1 MSDQTR
7 SDLPWNDAPDDDA
20 VVPGGTE
27 PEPAEV
33 VGSDENPRDLAARPI
48 PDPNTRETLDERLAE
63 EEPDRPVRRS
73 PAGSVRLI
81 DDEDDDDGDDEAEPD
96 NNDDDD
102 DEDDNSD
109 LSAEEAAI
117 HVVDE

>member
-33 VGSDENPRDLAARPI
+33 VGSDENPRDLAARTI
-48 PDPNTRETLDERLAE
+48 PDPNIRETLDQRLAE
-63 EEPDRPVRRS
+63 EEPDRPVTAS

-81 DDEDDDDGDDEAEPD
+81 DDREDGGGEAETD

-102 DEDDNSD
+102 DEDDDSD

-117 HVVDE
+117 HLVDE

>member
-33 VGSDENPRDLAARPI
+33 VGSDEHPRDLAARPI
-48 PDPNTRETLDERLAE
+48 PDPNTRETLEERLAE
-63 EEPDRPVRRS
+63 EEPDRPVTRAS
-73 PAGSVRLI
+73 GDAVRLI
-81 DDEDDDDGDDEAEPD
+81 DDEDGDDQAEPD
-96 NNDDDD
+96 AD
-102 DEDDNSD
+102 DEDDDSD

-117 HVVDE
+117 HLVDE